1 MGYLLPYHLL
11 YEVPPLEV
19 WSVSLCTSM
28 MAGAVWSSDMMLSP
42 MAGRPYLQTPLDL
55 DEICRSVNAELAEL
69 DRMGAPFLIGES
81 HTTCAS

>member
-42 MAGRPYLQTPLDL
+42 MAGRPLCLVRTKRSTVSPTMAPCVDRSGLESCGLQRLRL
-55 DEICRSVNAELAEL
+55 L
-69 DRMGAPFLIGES
+69 
-81 HTTCAS
+81 